1 RAIAIRRGQA
11 GERLTDGR
19 ILCRNAIGIPANVAV
34 SVPVEGDALV
44 GTSGTLQHSDDLA
57 LLVSVDDTIN
67 DTALLAVLEIGLV
80 LKDKAQVVAA
90 LSLAMT
96 RIQIVADDAIE
107 HEGIRHLVQAPLDVF
122 ALHAGDV
129 AVRRLATL
137 VREAVP
143 PVGKHADA

>member
-1 RAIAIRRGQA
+1 QHPLGAIAPITQCDIARAVVVHCVIVLVPVQAHERAIAIRRGQA

-34 SVPVEGDALV
+34 FVPVEGDALV

-67 DTALLAVLEIGLV
+67 DKALLAVLEIGLV

-96 RIQIVADDAIE
+96 
-107 HEGIRHLVQAPLDVF
+107 
-122 ALHAGDV
+122 
-129 AVRRLATL
+129 
-137 VREAVP
+137 
-143 PVGKHADA
+143 